1 MRRFSLRVRLA
12 RLRLSRRRHALPAF
26 GVSTCLLAMGTLQA
40 VRPDGR
46 LHVHALSAGRG
57 EAVLI
62 RGPTGRTAL
71 VVGGRVDSGMLASQ
85 VADHLAVWEHKLD
98 SVLRLDPAADAG
110 LGLTLARYPADRGIF
125 ASDED
130 ERVDLGGGAA
140 LDVYA
145 NGANAPDNQAG
156 PQVTVS
162 FGQVWLLVLGP
173 TAPSRLPSEL
183 VSDGTELWASSDG
196 D

>member
-1 MRRFSLRVRLA
+1 M
-12 RLRLSRRRHALPAF
+12 
-26 GVSTCLLAMGTLQA
+26 
-40 VRPDGR
+40 
-46 LHVHALSAGRG
+46 
-57 EAVLI
+57 
-62 RGPTGRTAL
+62 
-71 VVGGRVDSGMLASQ
+71 VGGRVDSGMLASQ

-98 SVLRLDPAADAG
+98 SALGRDPSAEAG
-110 LGLTLARYPADRGIF
+110 LELTLTRYPADQRINV
-125 ASDED
+125 DQD
-130 ERVDLGGGAA
+130 ERINLGGGAA

-145 NGANAPDNQAG
+145 NVAEAPDSQPA
-156 PQVTVS
+156 PRVTVS